1 MKRIVLIVGLA
12 SLASVTVLL
21 AGDAVAPVAAQGS
34 SSVSFREVVTVN
46 GPLLYPSSL
55 AAGDLNHDGI
65 PDLALVSA
73 ENTANLTY
81 ALGKGN
87 GRFGAWREDQNDDF
101 APGFVLLADVYGDGN
116 LDAITTEEGG
126 DEIDIAVGD
135 GKGHLYGDQ
144 RLLVNGVNST
154 YIVAVADLN
163 GDGIPDIVGTTD
175 TGIFVISGKGS
186 RKFAKAVTF
195 GSGGNLPYGIAV
207 GDLNHDG
214 IPDLVV
220 ANYGTEQNGDYG
232 NVAVLL
238 GKGNGTFNEPVP
250 YYAGRDPTQLV
261 LGDFRGNHNLDIAV
275 VGQTKNAVHVLL
287 GNGDGTFS
295 AAKAYPSGSGPES
308 VVAADFNGDGKLD
321 LAITNNTNP
330 NPCHVSVLLG
340 NGDGTF
346 QPPVKFRVDEGPTQ
360 LVTADFNHDGKPDLA
375 TLTGYSGI
383 TVLLNTTPFPTP
395 SQSALK

>member
-1 MKRIVLIVGLA
+1 MKSAILIVGLA
-12 SLASVTVLL
+12 LLASVTLLL
-21 AGDAVAPVAAQGS
+21 AGHAVAPAATQAPG
-34 SSVSFREVVTVN
+34 SVSFREVVTVN

-55 AAGDLNHDGI
+55 AAGDLNHDGFA
-65 PDLALVSA
+65 DLALLSMSNSA
-73 ENTANLTY
+73 PLAY

-87 GRFGAWREDQNDDF
+87 GRFGTWRNDDYV
-101 APGFVLLADVYGDGN
+101 GYNFVLLADVYGDGN
-116 LDAITTEEGG
+116 LDAITTSA
-126 DEIDIAVGD
+126 EIDISAGD

-144 RLLVNGVNST
+144 RLLVNGDST

-175 TGIFVISGKGS
+175 TGIFVILGKGS

-195 GSGGNLPYGIAV
+195 GSGGHQPYGIAV

-220 ANYGTEQNGDYG
+220 ANLGQDFGSYG
-232 NVAVLL
+232 NLAVLL
-238 GKGNGTFNEPVP
+238 GKGDGTFGKPVR
-250 YYAGRDPTQLV
+250 YQAGIYPAELTLADL
-261 LGDFRGNHNLDIAV
+261 
-275 VGQTKNAVHVLL
+275 
-287 GNGDGTFS
+287 NGDGNLDVAVTSNLGVYVFLG
-295 AAKAYPSGSGPES
+295 KGDGTLFPPKVYHPGEYPSW
-308 VVAADFNGDGKLD
+308 VVSADFNGDGIPD
-321 LAITNNTNP
+321 LAVTNNTNP

-346 QPPVKFRVDEGPTQ
+346 QPPLKFRVDEGPTQ
-360 LVTADFNHDGKPDLA
+360 LITADFNHDGKPDLA